1 MVKLYNTQ
9 ANLAS
14 DLSNFFKNVV
24 PDISKPHLK
33 IVPYII
39 LGMVQ
44 SESVVT
50 PDIVKTFKG
59 DFSFVSPFSSIRRL
73 ERFFNNPNFN
83 VYNFYDAIIK
93 HVISNYKLKN
103 KNVYISFDHMFCRD
117 SFTIFLISLRIGKQR
132 HSSLVSLFQRQQRSQ
147 RFLFISYYSRH
158 LFCL

>member
-1 MVKLYNTQ
+1 MFKLYNTQ

-14 DLSNFFKNVV
+14 NLSNFFKNIV

-33 IVPYII
+33 IIPYII

-50 PDIVKTFKG
+50 PDIVKTFKD
-59 DFSFVSPFSSIRRL
+59 DFSFVNPFSSIRRL

-83 VYNFYDAIIK
+83 VYDFYDAIIR

-103 KNVYISFDHMFCRD
+103 KNVYISFDHMYCRD

-132 HSSLVSLFQRQQRSQ
+132 YSSLVSLF
-147 RFLFISYYSRH
+147 
-158 LFCL
+158 

>member
-24 PDISKPHLK
+24 PNISKPHLK

-59 DFSFVSPFSSIRRL
+59 DFSFVNPFSSIRRL
-73 ERFFNNPNFN
+73 ERFFNNTNFN
-83 VYNFYDAIIK
+83 VYTFYDAIIK

-147 RFLFISYYSRH
+147 RFLFISY
-158 LFCL
+158 

>member
-24 PDISKPHLK
+24 PNISKPHLK

-59 DFSFVSPFSSIRRL
+59 DFSFVNPFSSIRRL
-73 ERFFNNPNFN
+73 ERFFNNTNFN
-83 VYNFYDAIIK
+83 IYNFYNAIIK

-103 KNVYISFDHMFCRD
+103 KNVYISFDHMFCRN

-147 RFLFISYYSRH
+147 RFLFISY
-158 LFCL
+158 

>member
-83 VYNFYDAIIK
+83 VY
-93 HVISNYKLKN
+93 
-103 KNVYISFDHMFCRD
+103 ISFDHMFCRD

-132 HSSLVSLFQRQQRSQ
+132 HSSLVSLFQRQQQSQ

-158 LFCL
+158 LFCSWFI

>member
-14 DLSNFFKNVV
+14 DLSIFFKNVV
-24 PDISKPHLK
+24 PNISKPHLK

-59 DFSFVSPFSSIRRL
+59 DFSFVNPFSSIRRL
-73 ERFFNNPNFN
+73 ERFFNNTNFN

-147 RFLFISYYSRH
+147 RFLFISY
-158 LFCL
+158 

>member
-132 HSSLVSLFQRQQRSQ
+132 HSSLVSLFQRQQQSQ

-158 LFCL
+158 LFCS

>member
-14 DLSNFFKNVV
+14 DLSIFFKNVV
-24 PDISKPHLK
+24 PNISKPHLK

-59 DFSFVSPFSSIRRL
+59 DFSFVNPFSSIRRL
-73 ERFFNNPNFN
+73 ERFFNNTNFN
-83 VYNFYDAIIK
+83 VYTFYDAIIK

-147 RFLFISYYSRH
+147 RFLFISY
-158 LFCL
+158 

>member
-24 PDISKPHLK
+24 PNISKPHLK

-59 DFSFVSPFSSIRRL
+59 DFSFVNPFSSIRRL
-73 ERFFNNPNFN
+73 ERFFNNTNFN
-83 VYNFYDAIIK
+83 IYNFYNAIIK

-147 RFLFISYYSRH
+147 RFLFISY
-158 LFCL
+158 

>member
-24 PDISKPHLK
+24 PNISKPHLK

-59 DFSFVSPFSSIRRL
+59 DFSFVNPFSSIRRL
-73 ERFFNNPNFN
+73 ERFFNNTNFN
-83 VYNFYDAIIK
+83 VYTFYDAIIN

-147 RFLFISYYSRH
+147 RFLFISY
-158 LFCL
+158 

>member
-14 DLSNFFKNVV
+14 DLSIFFKNVV
-24 PDISKPHLK
+24 PNISKPHLK

-59 DFSFVSPFSSIRRL
+59 DFSFVNPFSSIRRL
-73 ERFFNNPNFN
+73 ERFFNNTNFN
-83 VYNFYDAIIK
+83 IYNFYNAIIK

-103 KNVYISFDHMFCRD
+103 KNVYISFDHMFCRN

-147 RFLFISYYSRH
+147 RFLFISY
-158 LFCL
+158 

>member
-14 DLSNFFKNVV
+14 NLSNFFKNVV
-24 PDISKPHLK
+24 PNISKPHLK

-59 DFSFVSPFSSIRRL
+59 DFSFVNPFSSIRRL
-73 ERFFNNPNFN
+73 ERFFNNTNFN
-83 VYNFYDAIIK
+83 VYNFYNAIIN

-147 RFLFISYYSRH
+147 RFLFISY
-158 LFCL
+158 

>member
-14 DLSNFFKNVV
+14 DLSIFFKNVV
-24 PDISKPHLK
+24 PNISKPHLK

-59 DFSFVSPFSSIRRL
+59 DFSFVNPFSSIRRL
-73 ERFFNNPNFN
+73 ERFFNNTNFN
-83 VYNFYDAIIK
+83 VYTFYDAIIK

-132 HSSLVSLFQRQQRSQ
+132 HSPLVSLFQRQQRSQ
-147 RFLFISYYSRH
+147 RFLFISY
-158 LFCL
+158 

>member
-24 PDISKPHLK
+24 PNISKPHLK
-33 IVPYII
+33 IIPYII

-59 DFSFVSPFSSIRRL
+59 DFSFVNPFSSIRRL
-73 ERFFNNPNFN
+73 ERFFNNTNFN
-83 VYNFYDAIIK
+83 VYTFYDAIIK

-117 SFTIFLISLRIGKQR
+117 SFTIFLIPLRIGKQR

-147 RFLFISYYSRH
+147 RFLFISY
-158 LFCL
+158 

>member
-14 DLSNFFKNVV
+14 DLSIFFKNVV
-24 PDISKPHLK
+24 PNISKPHLK

-59 DFSFVSPFSSIRRL
+59 DFSFVNPFSSIRRL
-73 ERFFNNPNFN
+73 ERFSITLTLM
-83 VYNFYDAIIK
+83 YIIFMMLLL
-93 HVISNYKLKN
+93 NML
-103 KNVYISFDHMFCRD
+103 
-117 SFTIFLISLRIGKQR
+117 FLTTN
-132 HSSLVSLFQRQQRSQ
+132 
-147 RFLFISYYSRH
+147 
-158 LFCL
+158 

>member
-1 MVKLYNTQ
+1 KLKINIQKKVVFMVKLYNTQ

-24 PDISKPHLK
+24 PNISKPHLK

-59 DFSFVSPFSSIRRL
+59 DFSFVNPFSSIRRL
-73 ERFFNNPNFN
+73 ERFFNNTNFN
-83 VYNFYDAIIK
+83 IYNFYNAIIK
-93 HVISNYKLKN
+93 HVIS
-103 KNVYISFDHMFCRD
+103 
-117 SFTIFLISLRIGKQR
+117 
-132 HSSLVSLFQRQQRSQ
+132 
-147 RFLFISYYSRH
+147 
-158 LFCL
+158 